1 MGAIFAIEKDGVV
14 YLAADAVKECCDVN
28 FYVNKESNLRIHKM
42 PSGIIVATCGMMSV
56 TQRLWLHD
64 EWFELEDGEN
74 FDKKFIVTKIIPRF
88 YDAIKDMDVWEEKKE
103 QFFNNTLAGFI
114 IAKGADIYMVFSNL
128 TVIKCDKIA
137 AMSDEDADMIM
148 LSYAN
153 ACYEDDPEKI
163 IKKTYDFTASKNA
176 QISTH
181 GFIINTKDFTF
192 KKMEDVQ

>member
-1 MGAIFAIEKDGVV
+1 MGAIFAIEKDGIV

-28 FYVNKESNLRIHKM
+28 FYVNKESNLRLRKM
-42 PSGIIVATCGMMSV
+42 PSGIIVASCGPMLV

-64 EWFELEDGEN
+64 EWFELEDGET
-74 FDKKFIVTKIIPRF
+74 FDKRFIVTKILPRF
-88 YDAIKDMDVWEEKKE
+88 YNAIKDMDVWEEQKDRFFKE
-103 QFFNNTLAGFI
+103 TQAGFI

-128 TVIKCDKIA
+128 SVIKCDKIA
-137 AMSDEDADMIM
+137 AMSDESADTTM

-153 ACYEDDPEKI
+153 ACREEDPEMV
-163 IKKTYDFTASKNA
+163 IKKTYEFTAGKTA

-181 GFIINTKDFTF
+181 GFIINTRDFTF

>member
-14 YLAADAVKECCDVN
+14 YLAADAIKECCDVN
-28 FYVNKESNLRIHKM
+28 FYVNKESNLRLHKM
-42 PSGIIVATCGMMSV
+42 PSGIIVAASGPMLV

-64 EWFELEDGEN
+64 EWFELEEGEI

-88 YDAIKDMDVWEEKKE
+88 YEAIKDLDVWEEKKE
-103 QFFNNTLAGFI
+103 RFLNETQAGFI
-114 IAKGADIYMVFSNL
+114 IAKDADIYMVFSNL
-128 TVIKCDKIA
+128 SVIKCDKIA

-153 ACYEDDPEKI
+153 ACLEDNPEKV
-163 IKKTYDFTASKNA
+163 IKQTYAFTAGKNA
-176 QISTH
+176 NISTH